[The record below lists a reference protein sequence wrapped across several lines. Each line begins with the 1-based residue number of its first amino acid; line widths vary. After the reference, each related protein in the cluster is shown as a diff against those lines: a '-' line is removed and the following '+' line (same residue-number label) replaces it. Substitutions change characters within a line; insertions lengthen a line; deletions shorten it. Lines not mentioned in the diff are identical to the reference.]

1 MNNQARSAGLIHIVV
16 FTVALLSGSPAM
28 SIEEPAYTVRHT
40 DGKVE
45 YREYAPYL
53 TAETLVEDAA
63 DFESAGNEG
72 FRRLFRYISGG
83 NTAQSKIAMTAP
95 VSQTAGS
102 EKIAMTVPVQ
112 QTGSVRGWRIAF
124 TLPKKYTLET
134 APVPADS
141 RIRIV
146 REPARLFAV
155 LRYSGRWTESNYN
168 ASRDE
173 LLAALAAAGIG
184 VRGEPQL
191 ARYNAPFTL
200 PFMRRNEVLIE
211 VDSLPVR

>member
-1 MNNQARSAGLIHIVV
+1 MNSSAYAVRLIRAVLVIA
-16 FTVALLSGSPAM
+16 ALSLGSPAM
-28 SIEEPAYTVRHT
+28 AIEEPVYTIRHT
-40 DGKVE
+40 AGKIE

-53 TAETLVEDAA
+53 TAETLVEGGA

-83 NTAQSKIAMTAP
+83 NKAQSKIAMTAP
-95 VSQTAGS
+95 VAQAAES

-112 QTGSVRGWRIAF
+112 QTGSARGWRVAF
-124 TLPKKYTLET
+124 TLPAKYRLET
-134 APVPADS
+134 APVPEDP
-141 RIRIV
+141 RVRIV
-146 REPARLFAV
+146 QEPARLFAV
-155 LRYSGRWTESNYN
+155 LRYSGRWTESNYT

-173 LLAALAAAGIG
+173 LLAALSDAGVR

-191 ARYNAPFTL
+191 ARYNAPFVP

-211 VDSLPVR
+211 VDSLPMR

>member
-1 MNNQARSAGLIHIVV
+1 MKRSARLAGIIQ
-16 FTVALLSGSPAM
+16 ALVLTTTLFPWSPAM
-28 SIEEPAYTVRHT
+28 SIEEPVYTVRHT
-40 DGKVE
+40 SGKVE

-53 TAETLVEDAA
+53 VAETLVENTA

-72 FRRLFRYISGG
+72 FRRLFKYISGG
-83 NTAQSKIAMTAP
+83 NTAQSKISMTAP
-95 VSQTAGS
+95 VSQTAES

-124 TLPKKYTLET
+124 TLPKKYSLET
-134 APVPADS
+134 APVPADT
-141 RIRIV
+141 RIRVV

-168 ASRDE
+168 ANRDD
-173 LLAALAAAGIG
+173 LLSILAADG
-184 VRGEPQL
+184 VKMRGEPQL
-191 ARYNAPFTL
+191 ARYNAPFIP

-211 VDSLPVR
+211 IDSLPIR

>member
-1 MNNQARSAGLIHIVV
+1 MNRAAQPDYLIRGL
-16 FTVALLSGSPAM
+16 LLAVTLLTGSPAM
-28 SIEEPAYTVRHT
+28 SIEEPTYTVRHT
-40 DGKVE
+40 DGKLE

-53 TAETLVEDAA
+53 IAETLIEDSA

-72 FRRLFRYISGG
+72 FQRLFRYISGG
-83 NTAQSKIAMTAP
+83 NRAQSKIAMTAP
-95 VSQTAGS
+95 VSQTADS
-102 EKIAMTVPVQ
+102 EKIAMTAPVQ
-112 QTGSVRGWRIAF
+112 QTGSARGWRVAF
-124 TLPKKYTLET
+124 TLPAKYTLDT
-134 APVPADS
+134 APVPADP

-146 REPARLFAV
+146 QEPARLYAV

-173 LLAALAAAGIG
+173 LLNALSAAGIG

-191 ARYNAPFTL
+191 ARYNAPFIP

-211 VDSLPVR
+211 VDSLPAH

>member
-1 MNNQARSAGLIHIVV
+1 MNSSASAIRLIR
-16 FTVALLSGSPAM
+16 TVLVIAALSFGSPAM
-28 SIEEPAYTVRHT
+28 AIEEPAYTVRHT
-40 DGKVE
+40 SGKVE
-45 YREYAPYL
+45 YREYAAYL
-53 TAETLVEDAA
+53 TAETLVEGGA

-72 FRRLFRYISGG
+72 FRRLFGYISGG
-83 NTAQSKIAMTAP
+83 NKAQSKIAMTAP
-95 VSQTAGS
+95 VSQVAES

-112 QTGSVRGWRIAF
+112 QTGSARGWRIAF
-124 TLPKKYTLET
+124 TLPAKYTLET
-134 APVPADS
+134 APVPEDR

-146 REPARLFAV
+146 QEPARLYAV

-173 LLAALAAAGIG
+173 LLGLLSAAGIG

-191 ARYNAPFTL
+191 ARYNAPFVP

>member
-1 MNNQARSAGLIHIVV
+1 MNRPTHAVRVIS
-16 FTVALLSGSPAM
+16 ALLFTTALLPGSPAM
-28 SIEEPAYTVRHT
+28 AIEEPAYTVRHT
-40 DGKVE
+40 AGKIE
-45 YREYAPYL
+45 YREYAAYL
-53 TAETLVEDAA
+53 TAETLVEGAD

-72 FRRLFRYISGG
+72 FRRLFRYISGD
-83 NTAQSKIAMTAP
+83 NKARSKIAMTAP
-95 VSQTAGS
+95 VSQVAEG
-102 EKIAMTVPVQ
+102 EKISMTVPVQ
-112 QTGSVRGWRIAF
+112 QTGSASGWRIAF
-124 TLPKKYTLET
+124 TLPAKYSLET
-134 APVPADS
+134 APVPDDP

-146 REPARLFAV
+146 QEPARLYAV

-173 LLAALAAAGIG
+173 LLDTLSAVGVR

-191 ARYNAPFTL
+191 ARYNAPFVP

>member
-1 MNNQARSAGLIHIVV
+1 MAQVLV
-16 FTVALLSGSPAM
+16 FTAVLLFGSPAM
-28 SIEEPAYTVRHT
+28 SIEEPAYEVRHT
-40 DGKVE
+40 AGKIE
-45 YREYAPYL
+45 YREYAAYL
-53 TAETLVEDAA
+53 IAETLVEGET

-72 FRRLFRYISGG
+72 FGRLFRYISGS

-95 VSQTAGS
+95 VSQKAGS

-112 QTGSVRGWRIAF
+112 QTGSGAGWRIAF
-124 TLPKKYTLET
+124 TLPAKYSLET
-134 APVPADS
+134 APVPADP

-168 ASRDE
+168 THRDE
-173 LLAALAAAGIG
+173 LLDALSAAGIG

-191 ARYNAPFTL
+191 ARYNAPFVP
-200 PFMRRNEVLIE
+200 PFLRRNEVMIE
-211 VDSLPVR
+211 VDSLPAH